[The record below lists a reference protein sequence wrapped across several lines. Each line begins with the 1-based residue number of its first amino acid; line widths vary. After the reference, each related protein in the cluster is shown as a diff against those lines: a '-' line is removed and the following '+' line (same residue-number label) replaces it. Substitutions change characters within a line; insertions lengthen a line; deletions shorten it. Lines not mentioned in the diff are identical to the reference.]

1 MAEHLRTPNTQN
13 IYEVHIEDTPVH
25 CPAPGTSLWNS
36 HPRVYVPLEDGQG
49 KCSYCGAVYKLLN
62 LN

>member
-49 KCSYCGAVYKLLN
+49 KCPYCGAVYKIVA
-62 LN
+62 